1 MDQLV
6 YVAGLGRPAAD
17 AQPLARALGARL
29 VAAFGVDDPLFEDLA
44 AGADLVA
51 AAAGMSRPV
60 LIGHSMGAFV
70 AECAAYRHPAAF
82 SALVLLDPSIARP
95 QRDGLPPA
103 LHEALR
109 QLLVGKSRFVNAVRD
124 NLNYRRFATLTAA
137 ARQRYEL
144 SIPALI
150 VTATL
155 CLESSWSHQ
164 HSAMASQLGASHI
177 VRAHGSHLLATKHP
191 DDVAAIIRAWER

>member
-17 AQPLARALGARL
+17 VQPLATALGARL

-51 AAAGMSRPV
+51 AAAGTTRPL
-60 LIGHSMGAFV
+60 LIAHSMGAFV

-103 LHEALR
+103 LHDALR
-109 QLLVGKSRFVNAVRD
+109 QLLVGQSRLITAARD

-144 SIPALI
+144 SIPVLI

-155 CLESSWSHQ
+155 CPNSSWSHQ
-164 HSAMASQLGASHI
+164 HSVMARQLGASHI
-177 VRAHGSHLLATKHP
+177 VRAPASHLLVTKHP
-191 DDVAAIIRAWER
+191 EDVAAIIRTWER